1 MTVSPARI
9 SGETR
14 LILLGLGA
22 LLASSIAATFAGI
35 FLGSQRHV
43 LELIP
48 GLMILLPPSIN
59 MRGSIS
65 GVLASRLSSSM
76 HLGIFEADLRR
87 KTVLGDNIRA
97 SLAITALIAF
107 VLGIF
112 VHVVS
117 LFSGMPVIS
126 LSDMVLIS
134 ITSGII
140 SGLIVTLITVVVT
153 LACYRYE
160 LDLDMIAAPTVTTSG
175 DLVTLPV
182 LIFTALL
189 ITDASPTIRMTLFA
203 AALLI
208 TAASLLYSQ
217 VSGDTIRQ
225 IVTELV
231 PLLVPLAFIGTF
243 AGLAYALDLEML
255 ITWAAFLIL
264 IPPFMGGCGSIGGI
278 LCSRLAT
285 GMHMGTL
292 NPATVPGR
300 EVMPYFRTTYL
311 YSIVL
316 LPLLA
321 LISHLAASL
330 LGLSTPGLAVMLAA
344 SIGAGLV
351 VLSLVNVIA
360 YFTAMLSFRYGLD
373 PDNFG
378 IPVITGVID
387 LLGATVLIAVINI
400 VW

>member
-1 MTVSPARI
+1 MSPARI
-9 SGETR
+9 SGEQR

-35 FLGSQRHV
+35 FLGTQRHV

-48 GLMILLPPSIN
+48 GLMVLLPPSIN

-76 HLGIFEADLRR
+76 HLGVFEADLHRE
-87 KTVLGDNIRA
+87 TVLGHNIRA
-97 SLAITALIAF
+97 SLSITVIIAF

-117 LFSGMPVIS
+117 FFMELPVIS
-126 LSDMVLIS
+126 LPDIILIS
-134 ITSGII
+134 ITAGII

-153 LACYRYE
+153 LASYRYE

-182 LIFTALL
+182 LVLTALL
-189 ITDASPTIRMTLFA
+189 ITGASPTVRMALFA
-203 AALLI
+203 AALLL
-208 TAASLLYSQ
+208 TAASLLYSH
-217 VSGDTIRQ
+217 VSGEAIRQ
-225 IVTELV
+225 IVAELL

-243 AGLAYALDLEML
+243 AGLAYALELEL
-255 ITWAAFLIL
+255 LVAWAAFLIL

-292 NPATVPGR
+292 NPATIPGR
-300 EVMPYFRTTYL
+300 EVMPHFRNSYL

-321 LISHLAASL
+321 VLSHFSAVF
-330 LGLSTPGLAVMLAA
+330 LGLSTPGLPVMLAA
-344 SIGAGLV
+344 SLGAGLV
-351 VLSLVNVIA
+351 VLSLVNLIA